1 MPFSLIEQ
9 YQRKILELLDS
20 IVVKNKYKYVV
31 VDQYTSKLIDNVFET
46 NDILRHDVSAIEM
59 IEERRQSRGTFEA
72 VYILSPKDYV
82 VDCLLA
88 DFARSPP
95 RYGAAHIFFVPMF
108 DEAQVNKIYN
118 SAVAPYIRCCVS
130 LMIDYLPQQSN
141 VFTFGNQDSLPIFY
155 NPSCLD
161 LVVAAARRTARSLVG
176 VCVTLGEYPLIR
188 FLNPPVE
195 THMAHTLPYMIAKE
209 VQEGLDE
216 YARANRDFPTVEPD
230 RPQSIFLVLDRSMD
244 LDGPY
249 LHEFSYEAMAHD
261 LLFIENGNK
270 YTYARQSQDGVQED
284 VVGVLSEKDP
294 VWVSLRHKYIADTI
308 DEVKE
313 KIVKFTEENSQF
325 ANLDNASASQLKD
338 ILLTMNVFSKEK
350 EILGLHMSMTETI
363 TELFNRTRLS
373 AIADVEQCLATALTP
388 EGKPPKAV
396 LEELVPLLDDEH
408 VSTRDRV
415 RLLALYLLYR
425 EGVVEADFAKLCK
438 HGKLSSMDMHL
449 IRNMDL
455 LGAKLFK
462 ESPKDRRPPKKST
475 RIEVTEGETQPFT
488 RYVPRVKDIL
498 TGVVN
503 NTLDLELFKHFKDQP
518 IGVYDSMPAL
528 STTSSAPR
536 RNRAFWHD
544 RSTQVPA
551 QRIFVFI
558 AGGMTYAE
566 TRSAYEISNAHNKEV
581 IIGSDNFLTPT
592 DWLHQLSR
600 LRMRRRDLNL
610 AADQPDP
617 EMPAYL
623 LERDPPPQQYITSQG
638 RNGKQAQSAPGPSV
652 PSTGPH
658 KLSRNPDYHHHKT
671 TGNPPGHFDVETKK
685 KGKLGK
691 LGGFFK

>member
-31 VDQYTSKLIDNVFET
+31 VDQYTSKLIENVFQT
-46 NDILRHDVSAIEM
+46 NDILRHDVSAIEK
-59 IEERRQSRGTFEA
+59 IEDRRQSRGTFEA

-82 VDCLLA
+82 VECLLA

-141 VFTFGNQDSLPIFY
+141 VFTFGHQDALPIFY

-161 LVVAAARRTARSLVG
+161 LVVATARRTARSLVG

-195 THMAHTLPYMIAKE
+195 THMAYTLPYMIAKE

-216 YARANRDFPTVEPD
+216 YARANRDFPNVEPD
-230 RPQSIFLVLDRSMD
+230 RPQSIFLVLDRSID

-270 YTYARQSQDGVQED
+270 YTYARQNQDGEQED

-294 VWVSLRHKYIADTI
+294 VWVSLRHKYIADAI
-308 DEVKE
+308 DEVRE
-313 KIVKFTEENSQF
+313 KIVKFTAENSQF

-338 ILLTMNVFSKEK
+338 VLLTMNVFSKEK
-350 EILGLHMSMTETI
+350 ELLGLHMSMTETI
-363 TELFNRTRLS
+363 TEIFNRTMLG
-373 AIADVEQCLATALTP
+373 AIADIEQCLATALTP
-388 EGKPPKAV
+388 EGKPSKAV

-415 RLLALYLLYR
+415 RMLALYLLYR
-425 EGVVEADFAKLCK
+425 GGMIEADFSKLCK
-438 HGKLSSMDMHL
+438 HAKLSSMDMHL

-462 ESPKDRRPPKKST
+462 ASPKEKRPPKKSVKN
-475 RIEVTEGETQPFT
+475 EVTDGETQPFT

-498 TGVVN
+498 TDLVN
-503 NTLDLELFKHFKDQP
+503 NALDLELFKHVKDQP
-518 IGVYDSMPAL
+518 IGVYDSMLAQ
-528 STTSSAPR
+528 STTSAAPR

-544 RSTQVPA
+544 RSVQVPA

-566 TRSAYEISNAHNKEV
+566 IRSAYEISNMHNKEV
-581 IIGSDNFLTPT
+581 IIGSDDFLTPT
-592 DWLHQLSR
+592 KWLHQLSR
-600 LRMRRRDLNL
+600 LRSRRRDLNL
-610 AADQPDP
+610 LADQPEP
-617 EMPAYL
+617 ETPAYL
-623 LERDPPPQQYITSQG
+623 LERDPLPPQHIISQG
-638 RNGKQAQSAPGPSV
+638 RNGKQAPSTSGQSV
-652 PSTGPH
+652 PSTAPH
-658 KLSRNPDYHHHKT
+658 KLSRNPENHHHRT
-671 TGNPPGHFDVETKK
+671 TGNPPGHFDVEAKK

-691 LGGFFK
+691 LGGLFK

>member
-20 IVVKNKYKYVV
+20 IVVKNKYKYIV
-31 VDQYTSKLIDNVFET
+31 VDQYTSKLIDNVFQT
-46 NDILRHDVSAIEM
+46 NDILRHDVSAIER

-88 DFARSPP
+88 DFSLSPT

-118 SAVAPYIRCCVS
+118 SPVAPYIRCCVS
-130 LMIDYLPQQSN
+130 LMIDYLPQQAN
-141 VFTFGNQDSLPIFY
+141 VFTLGNSDALPIFY
-155 NPSCLD
+155 NPGCLD
-161 LVVAAARRTARSLVG
+161 LVVATARRTARSLVG

-195 THMAHTLPYMIAKE
+195 THMAYTLPYMIAKE
-209 VQEGLDE
+209 LQEGLDE

-230 RPQSIFLVLDRSMD
+230 RPQSVFLVLDRSVD

-270 YTYARQSQDGVQED
+270 YTYARLSQDGEQED

-294 VWVSLRHKYIADTI
+294 VWASLRHKYIADAI

-338 ILLTMNVFSKEK
+338 VLLTMNVFSKEK
-350 EILGLHMSMTETI
+350 EMLSLHMSMTETI

-388 EGKPPKAV
+388 EGKPPKTV

-415 RLLALYLLYR
+415 RIIALYLLYR
-425 EGVVEADFAKLCK
+425 EGIVESDFAKLCK
-438 HGKLSSMDMHL
+438 HAKLSSMDMHL

-455 LGAKLFK
+455 LGAKIFK
-462 ESPKDRRPPKKST
+462 ESPKDRRPPKKGV
-475 RIEVTEGETQPFT
+475 RAEIIEAETQPFT

-498 TGVVN
+498 GGVVN

-518 IGVYDSMPAL
+518 IGVYDSMPAQ
-528 STTSSAPR
+528 SVVSATPR

-551 QRIFVFI
+551 QRIFVFV

-566 TRSAYEISNAHNKEV
+566 IRAAYEVSNAHNKEV

-600 LRMRRRDLNL
+600 LRTRRRDLGL
-610 AADQPDP
+610 VADQPDP
-617 EMPAYL
+617 EMPPSL
-623 LERDPPPQQYITSQG
+623 LERDPPPQQHIVNQG
-638 RNGKQAQSAPGPSV
+638 RNGKPLQSAPGPSV
-652 PSTGPH
+652 PSTAPH
-658 KLSRNPDYHHHKT
+658 KLSRNTDHHHHKT
-671 TGNPPGHFDVETKK
+671 TGNPPGHFDVEAKK